1 MRGCVA
7 WGIRV
12 WLVLAI
18 MGLAPG
24 RSAGAQDRQAA
35 AALRAP
41 LTATVVP
48 DAEGSPLILLIQ
60 NPTSGVYHASIAV
73 ELRYAAAVVGKALS
87 GPLTVGQS
95 RKLAVGYVLPRITSG
110 PVTLEIFVNQSRLA
124 TYVIPS
130 RETVTA
136 ATVSTTKPTESAPSS
151 SVQPVGTTAAPSVVL
166 PPRLTEIHYQWYL
179 PDSYKTLKGTQTAAT
194 TWTLPVVDKYDDA
207 LAPLV
212 KFLWRFDGPKEWI
225 DEAIDQRCC
234 IDVAV
239 NDVTLPPGA
248 VHVSWAAPGVIR
260 TAFAFYP
267 FVTSFFTP
275 RIVRLTISHPG
286 QKPFSAAVTILR
298 GQALSYFT
306 EQLYPIFQHER
317 CITCHSLGDAAS
329 LVAQHTAGG
338 IQLEVDELLFLPGKA
353 PEVCK
358 NCHVTDWRTPHA
370 SLGIDWRGKTSKEIC
385 GIVTKRLPTRESRIH
400 HFHDDP
406 RIVWATSDGLVYDM
420 NTGKPHEKTV
430 LYPHNFPGF
439 LKVVDGWIDRGGPCP
454 A

>member
-1 MRGCVA
+1 
-7 WGIRV
+7 
-12 WLVLAI
+12 
-18 MGLAPG
+18 
-24 RSAGAQDRQAA
+24 
-35 AALRAP
+35 
-41 LTATVVP
+41 
-48 DAEGSPLILLIQ
+48 
-60 NPTSGVYHASIAV
+60 
-73 ELRYAAAVVGKALS
+73 
-87 GPLTVGQS
+87 LTVGQS

-124 TYVIPS
+124 THVIPS
-130 RETVTA
+130 RETVIA
-136 ATVSTTKPTESAPSS
+136 ATVSTTKPTESVPVS
-151 SVQPVGTTAAPSVVL
+151 SVQPIGTTAAPSVVL
-166 PPRLTEIHYQWYL
+166 PPRLIEIHYQWYL

-194 TWTLPVVDKYDDA
+194 TWTLPVVDKYDDP

-225 DEAIDQRCC
+225 DQAITQRCC
-234 IDVAV
+234 IEVAV
-239 NDVTLPPGA
+239 NDVTLPAGA
-248 VHVSWAAPGVIR
+248 AHVSWAGPGVIR

-267 FVTSFFTP
+267 FVTSFVTP

-286 QKPFSAAVTILR
+286 QKALNASFTVLR
-298 GQALSYFT
+298 GQAFSYFT

-329 LVAQHTAGG
+329 LIAQHKAGG
-338 IQLEVDELLFLPGKA
+338 IQLNVDELLFLPGKA
-353 PEVCK
+353 PEVCQ

-370 SLGIDWRGKTSKEIC
+370 SLGIDWRGKSSSEIC

-406 RIVWATSDGLVYDM
+406 RIKWASSDGVVYSS
-420 NTGKPHEKTV
+420 GAHEKAV
-430 LYPHNFPGF
+430 LFPHNFPGF